1 MKFSAAQLEF
11 LMTKMTIDDS
21 FIEEAKTFVSSTVKP
36 KTEKVCC
43 SAMKKDGNQC
53 KNTAKNGDFCGR
65 HSPKVVLS
73 DEVVEDDS
81 E

>member
-11 LMTKMTIDDS
+11 LMTKMSIDDS
-21 FIEEAKTFVSSTVKP
+21 FIEEAKTFVSSTA
-36 KTEKVCC
+36 KTKIYC
-43 SAMKKDGNQC
+43 SAMKKDGNPC
-53 KNTAKNGDFCGR
+53 KNTTKSGNFCGR

-73 DEVVEDDS
+73 DEVVDDS

>member
-21 FIEEAKTFVSSTVKP
+21 FVEEAKTFNVKP
-36 KTEKVCC
+36 KTEKICC

-53 KNTAKNGDFCGR
+53 KNTAIVGGMCRR

-73 DEVVEDDS
+73 DEVVEDS